1 MWIKERSIVLLIGK
15 SLRRKNMGN
24 GKRVKRKKAAEKM
37 LEEDFMMQNLE
48 EPRIE
53 TSMVVE
59 DSIIDCIHKM
69 MYFTD

>member
-1 MWIKERSIVLLIGK
+1 
-15 SLRRKNMGN
+15 
-24 GKRVKRKKAAEKM
+24 M
-37 LEEDFMMQNLE
+37 LEEDFMMQNLK

-53 TSMVVE
+53 QITIMVVE

>member
-1 MWIKERSIVLLIGK
+1 MVLLIGK

-24 GKRVKRKKAAEKM
+24 GKHVKRKKAEEKM
-37 LEEDFMMQNLE
+37 LEEDFMMHNLK

-53 TSMVVE
+53 TIMVVE

>member
-1 MWIKERSIVLLIGK
+1 MVLLIGK

-24 GKRVKRKKAAEKM
+24 GKRVKRKKAEEKM
-37 LEEDFMMQNLE
+37 LEEDFMMQNLK

-53 TSMVVE
+53 TIMVVE

>member
-1 MWIKERSIVLLIGK
+1 
-15 SLRRKNMGN
+15 MGN
-24 GKRVKRKKAAEKM
+24 GKRVKRKKAEEKM
-37 LEEDFMMQNLE
+37 LEEDFMMQNLK

-53 TSMVVE
+53 TIMVVE

>member
-1 MWIKERSIVLLIGK
+1 MVLLIGK
-15 SLRRKNMGN
+15 SLRRKNMEN
-24 GKRVKRKKAAEKM
+24 GKRVKRKKAEEKM
-37 LEEDFMMQNLE
+37 LEEDFMMQNLK

-53 TSMVVE
+53 TIMVVE

>member
-1 MWIKERSIVLLIGK
+1 MVLLIGK

-24 GKRVKRKKAAEKM
+24 GKRVERKKAEEKM
-37 LEEDFMMQNLE
+37 LEEDLMMHNLK

-53 TSMVVE
+53 TIMVVE

>member
-1 MWIKERSIVLLIGK
+1 MVLLIGK

-24 GKRVKRKKAAEKM
+24 GKRVKRKKAEEKM
-37 LEEDFMMQNLE
+37 LEEDFMMQNLK

-53 TSMVVE
+53 QITIMVVE

>member
-1 MWIKERSIVLLIGK
+1 MVLLIGK
-15 SLRRKNMGN
+15 RLRRKNMGN
-24 GKRVKRKKAAEKM
+24 GKRVKRKKAEEKM
-37 LEEDFMMQNLE
+37 PEEDFMMQNLK

-53 TSMVVE
+53 TIMVVK

>member
-1 MWIKERSIVLLIGK
+1 MVLLIGK

-24 GKRVKRKKAAEKM
+24 GKRVERKKAEEKM
-37 LEEDFMMQNLE
+37 PEEDFMMHNLE
-48 EPRIE
+48 EPRIG
-53 TSMVVE
+53 TIMVVE